1 LSGATPTRYTEPIE
15 ELIRRRRSVRT
26 YSSVAVPAKVK
37 EEIKNYLNGLKGPFQ
52 AKIRFELLDKRT
64 NNARAKVK
72 LGTYGVIQGAP
83 SFIAAVVEKGE
94 YSLLQLGYVF
104 EDLILYLTSL
114 GLGTCWLA
122 GTFDKKN
129 FALAVKVK
137 SEEMLPIVSPVGY
150 PSKIRSPIDV
160 LIKPLTG
167 LKMRMKWK
175 YLFFSDDFNLPLH
188 DEAAGEYTLPLEMV
202 RLAPS
207 ASNKQPWRI
216 VRKNRL
222 FHFFLD
228 HDPVYASRYPY
239 DIQRIDIGIAM
250 FHFENTALEL
260 GLHGRWIIQKP
271 VVKHTP
277 GSIEYIISWK
287 SA

>member
-1 LSGATPTRYTEPIE
+1 MSSAFTTRYTEPIE
-15 ELIRRRRSVRT
+15 ELIRRRKSVRT
-26 YSSVAVPAKVK
+26 YSSVEVPAEIKD
-37 EEIKNYLNGLKGPFQ
+37 EIKNYFNRLKGPFP

-64 NNARAKVK
+64 NNIRAKVK

-83 SFIAAVVEKGE
+83 SFIAAVVEKE
-94 YSLLQLGYVF
+94 EHSLPQLGYVF

-129 FALAVKVK
+129 FSLAVKVK
-137 SEEMLPIVSPVGY
+137 PEEMLPIVSPVGY
-150 PSKIRSPIDV
+150 PNWIRSPIDV
-160 LIKPLTG
+160 LIKPLPG
-167 LKMRMKWK
+167 LKRRMKWK
-175 YLFFSDDFNLPLH
+175 YLFFFDDFDLPLQA
-188 DEAAGEYTLPLEMV
+188 DAAGEYALPLEMV

-216 VRKNRL
+216 IRKNRV

-250 FHFENTALEL
+250 FHFENTAMEL
-260 GLHGRWIIQKP
+260 GLHGRWTMRKP
-271 VVKHTP
+271 SLKHTP
-277 GSIEYIISWK
+277 GSIEYIISWE
-287 SA
+287 AE

>member
-1 LSGATPTRYTEPIE
+1 MSSTFTTRYTEPIE
-15 ELIRRRRSVRT
+15 GLIRRRKSVRT
-26 YSSVAVPAKVK
+26 YSSVEVPAEIKD
-37 EEIKNYLNGLKGPFQ
+37 EIKNYFNRLKGPFQ
-52 AKIRFELLDKRT
+52 TKIRFELLDKRT
-64 NNARAKVK
+64 NNIRAKVK

-83 SFIAAVVEKGE
+83 SFIAAVVEKE
-94 YSLLQLGYVF
+94 EHSLLQLGYVF

-129 FALAVKVK
+129 FSLAVNIEP
-137 SEEMLPIVSPVGY
+137 EEMLPIVSPVGY
-150 PSKIRSPIDV
+150 PSWIRSPIDV
-160 LIKPLTG
+160 LIKPLPG
-167 LKMRMKWK
+167 RKRRMKWN
-175 YLFFSDDFNLPLH
+175 YLFFSDDFDLPLQA
-188 DEAAGEYTLPLEMV
+188 DAAGEYALPLEMV

-216 VRKNRL
+216 IRKNRS

-250 FHFENTALEL
+250 FHFENTAVEL
-260 GLHGRWIIQKP
+260 GLHGRWTIQKP
-271 VVKHTP
+271 ALKHTP
-277 GSIEYIISWK
+277 RSSEYIVSWE
-287 SA
+287 AE